1 MSKMHQLTLPEK
13 GEIEELVRL
22 SFQALE
28 RNLEERSRTVI
39 NERGWGEAISA
50 MNREMPEMRSNEPW
64 AAPQYPPTRLEDWNQ
79 NNALHDRHFR
89 SRPYTE
95 YEEIYPDES
104 TPAEAPLPRLHTRE
118 HSSARRRARPI
129 RTSPPI
135 EDGRQEQDTTKRV
148 RSEVRFTLPR
158 VQLVS
163 GTADVAKE
171 AQTSSAK
178 PNYRTT
184 KTDEEL
190 LLVRQRL
197 ERAKKRKEEAEKA
210 KDIATAFDLTTYG
223 IPDME
228 AKLEGLLNQQREERE
243 KSHAP
248 VSQNEKNK
256 TFRHTEVETESEYDD
271 DEGGSE
277 AEA

>member
-1 MSKMHQLTLPEK
+1 
-13 GEIEELVRL
+13 
-22 SFQALE
+22 
-28 RNLEERSRTVI
+28 
-39 NERGWGEAISA
+39 
-50 MNREMPEMRSNEPW
+50 MRSNEPW
-64 AAPQYPPTRLEDWNQ
+64 TAPQYPPPRPEYWNQ
-79 NNALHDRHFR
+79 NNALLDRHFR
-89 SRPYTE
+89 SRTHTE

-104 TPAEAPLPRLHTRE
+104 PPAEAPLPRRHTRE
-118 HSSARRRARPI
+118 HPSARRRARPI
-129 RTSPPI
+129 RIPPPI
-135 EDGRQEQDTTKRV
+135 EDGRQEQDTTKRA

-163 GTADVAKE
+163 GTADVGKE

-178 PNYRTT
+178 PNVRTT

-190 LLVRQRL
+190 LLVCQRL
-197 ERAKKRKEEAEKA
+197 ERAMKRKEEAEKA
-210 KDIATAFDLTTYG
+210 KDVATAFDLTTYG

-228 AKLEGLLNQQREERE
+228 AKLENLLKQQREERE

-256 TFRHTEVETESEYDD
+256 TSHHTEVETESEYDD

-277 AEA
+277 AEAQYD

>member
-1 MSKMHQLTLPEK
+1 
-13 GEIEELVRL
+13 
-22 SFQALE
+22 
-28 RNLEERSRTVI
+28 
-39 NERGWGEAISA
+39 
-50 MNREMPEMRSNEPW
+50 MNRGMPEMRSNEPW
-64 AAPQYPPTRLEDWNQ
+64 TAPQYPPPRPEYWNQ
-79 NNALHDRHFR
+79 NNALLDRHFR
-89 SRPYTE
+89 SRTHTE

-104 TPAEAPLPRLHTRE
+104 PPAEAPLPRRHTRE
-118 HSSARRRARPI
+118 HPSARRRARPI
-129 RTSPPI
+129 RIPPPI
-135 EDGRQEQDTTKRV
+135 EDGRQEQDTTKRA

-163 GTADVAKE
+163 GTADVGKE

-178 PNYRTT
+178 PNVRTT

-190 LLVRQRL
+190 LLVCQRL
-197 ERAKKRKEEAEKA
+197 ERAMKRKEEAEKA
-210 KDIATAFDLTTYG
+210 KDVATAFDLTTYG

-228 AKLEGLLNQQREERE
+228 AKLENLLKQQREERE

-256 TFRHTEVETESEYDD
+256 TSHHTEVETESEYDD

-277 AEA
+277 AEAQYD